1 MVTFLS
7 ILLFIVCVLLILLVL
22 IQDSKGG
29 GMGVMG
35 GGGGSS
41 TVWGATGAASFL
53 EKLTRVIA
61 ILFFVMSFILAWE
74 AGKKSD
80 SVVDNMPVPAAAATD
95 DLVPAAKD
103 SETVPTEAAN
113 GLGTESPS
121 KEKEQRK

>member
-29 GMGVMG
+29 G
-35 GGGGSS
+35 
-41 TVWGATGAASFL
+41 
-53 EKLTRVIA
+53 
-61 ILFFVMSFILAWE
+61 MSFILAWE